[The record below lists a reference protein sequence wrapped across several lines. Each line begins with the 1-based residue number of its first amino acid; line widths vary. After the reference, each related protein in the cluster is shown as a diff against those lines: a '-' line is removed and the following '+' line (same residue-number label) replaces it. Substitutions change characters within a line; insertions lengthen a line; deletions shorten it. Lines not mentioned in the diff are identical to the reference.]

1 MARDQIVR
9 GGKTPAAG
17 RGMGQGMGRTA
28 ATVMRLPMRVWDLPV
43 RLIHWIIT
51 LSMAGSYFSYLFGYV
66 QLHIWL
72 GETTLGLLLYRLI
85 WGFVGS
91 ETARFRKFLRSPL
104 VGLRHLAAWRTV
116 EVDNEIG
123 HNAAGGWMVLI
134 LLGVIAL
141 QVGTGLFVHNRS
153 GLGGPL
159 AHLVAPATWHTA
171 RQLHGLFWN
180 VLLGAVIL
188 HILTVASYYFLKKQ
202 NLVRPMITGK
212 KRLPAAARAPR
223 MASTARMLLVLAVVM
238 GLVAFVVWG
247 TGSL

>member
-1 MARDQIVR
+1 MTRDQIVR
-9 GGKTPAAG
+9 GGRTPAPV
-17 RGMGQGMGRTA
+17 RRTGQGMGRTA

-43 RLIHWIIT
+43 RLIHWLIT
-51 LSMAGSYFSYLFGYV
+51 LAIAGSYFTYLFGYV
-66 QLHIWL
+66 QLHVWL
-72 GETTLGLLLYRLI
+72 GEATLGLLLYRLV

-91 ETARFRKFLRSPL
+91 ETARFRKYLRSP
-104 VGLRHLAAWRTV
+104 VEGLRHLARWRTV

-141 QVGTGLFVHNRS
+141 QVGTGLFLQNRS

-159 AHLVAPATWHTA
+159 AHLVEPATWHTA

-180 VLLGAVIL
+180 VLLGAMIL
-188 HILTVASYYFLKKQ
+188 HVLVVASYFFLKKQ

-223 MASTARMLLVLAVVM
+223 MASPALMLLVLAVVV
-238 GLVAFVVWG
+238 GIVAFVVWG